1 MPILPSSAYTTIEL
15 QLFTAKRK
23 RQNVVWNS
31 KSDWDI
37 TKYNLHLIFPNTV
50 RKHFQTIQPRSTGLS
65 LAKGTFI
72 ERQNHLVQHLIR
84 QGQIQVTCLEQE
96 AQLQVCLLEAIDT
109 PLL

>member
-1 MPILPSSAYTTIEL
+1 M
-15 QLFTAKRK
+15 
-23 RQNVVWNS
+23 VWNS

-50 RKHFQTIQPRSTGLS
+50 KKHFQTIQPRSTGLS

-72 ERQNHLVQHLIR
+72 ECQNHLVWHLIR
-84 QGQIQVTCLEQE
+84 QAQAQIQVTHLEQE
-96 AQLQVCLLEAIDT
+96 AQLQVRLLEAINT